1 MTKDG
6 HGLMV
11 RTTCQRYKR
20 AGRAPSHGA
29 SAPAAVI
36 DSQAPGEEACMRSCS
51 DVHNLL
57 LEEGIPHE
65 IVHLPSLSTTAQRAA
80 ELLGVDTA
88 EVVKSLVFYMDD
100 EPTLVLVPGN
110 SVADEDRLRSTLGCR
125 HVRLAKAQE
134 VLAVTGYRRG
144 AVPPCGLATSL
155 PVVADPSAFVPPVVY
170 CGGGTTT
177 TMLKLRSEDLRRLVA
192 PRLETIAA
200 ASSEGSTT
208 TWVAVPKSVRQRTP
222 KP

>member
-1 MTKDG
+1 
-6 HGLMV
+6 
-11 RTTCQRYKR
+11 
-20 AGRAPSHGA
+20 
-29 SAPAAVI
+29 
-36 DSQAPGEEACMRSCS
+36 MRSCS

-208 TWVAVPKSVRQRTP
+208 TWVAVPKSVLQRTP